1 MLVRNIHLGIVYR
14 VYDGITINALGKM
27 EWMSNSYGMYV
38 TSSIALGKME
48 WMSNSY
54 LQCQQGET
62 LNVRLNSFV
71 ERRYV

>member
-1 MLVRNIHLGIVYR
+1 MSTTGLPVV
-14 VYDGITINALGKM
+14 LGKM

-71 ERRYV
+71 GRMYENWKKILGLGA